1 METAVVE
8 AAVARN
14 PVQFQKGLSLGA
26 FLAAYGTEERCHAA
40 LVALRWPNGFVC
52 PRCGGRK
59 HGVIGP
65 RRLFQCSACRYQASV
80 KAGTVF
86 AASKLELTKWF
97 LAIYLMTQSKNDIAA
112 LELMRQLGVKYDTA
126 WLVKQKLMAAML
138 ERNRQRLLAG
148 EVQIDDAY
156 LGGEMKRAEGGKR
169 GRGSPNKLPFVA
181 AVATRDGRPVAVH
194 LRRVEGFTKEQ
205 IGCYAKAGLAPGA
218 AVVSDGLHCF
228 AAIAEAGFAHTVIKT
243 GGGPR
248 RPAEPAF
255 ACVNTVLGNVKSA
268 ITGTCRALGARHS
281 ARYLAAY
288 EYRFNRRVDLK
299 SMIPRLAYVALSQR
313 PSPYRTLVPAETS
326 G

>member
-1 METAVVE
+1 M
-8 AAVARN
+8 ARN
-14 PVQFQKGLSLGA
+14 PVQFQQGLSLGA
-26 FLAAYGTEERCHAA
+26 FLAAYGTEEQCHAA
-40 LVALRWPNGFVC
+40 LVALRWPDGFVC
-52 PRCGGRK
+52 PRCGGRR

-65 RRLFQCSACRYQASV
+65 RRLFQCSSCRHQASV

-97 LAIYLMTQSKNDIAA
+97 LAIYLMTQSKNDVAA
-112 LELMRQLGVKYDTA
+112 LELMRQLGVRYDTA

-138 ERNRQRLLAG
+138 ERNRQHPLAG

-156 LGGEMKRAEGGKR
+156 LGGELKWAEGGKR

-181 AVATRDGRPVAVH
+181 ALATREGKPVAVH

-205 IGCYAKAGLAPGA
+205 IGRYARASLAPGT

-228 AAIAEAGFAHTVIKT
+228 AAIAEAGFTHSVIKV

-255 ACVNTVLGNVKSA
+255 ASVNTVLGNVKSA

-288 EYRFNRRVDLK
+288 EYRFNRRANLA
-299 SMIPRLAYVALSQR
+299 SMIPRLAYVALRQT
-313 PSPYRTLVPAETS
+313 PTPYRTLVPAELP